1 MSASACSAGVDDS
14 FGPLVAGCRR
24 NFDFTLFFES
34 LFLAVV
40 PSVIFQASAASQIRN
55 LFRKSCKARWGW
67 LPSLKIGTCLVGLG
81 LQVSLLVLWTLD
93 HGGARVLTQAAAA
106 LSVLDAV
113 VITVLSG
120 LQHTRSVRPSTVLQ
134 IYLSMTLLMDAVRV
148 RTLYLQGTNPT
159 LTRLFTAEMTVT
171 LCTLTLESIEKR
183 AFLLDTFR
191 GLDPESSTSFLNRCV
206 FWWLNSL
213 IWPNGLPPSNTSQ
226 LGRAKPLQQQD
237 LYILNAE
244 INSAELH
251 TTFRNHLLT
260 RKYHRHCGNDRPS
273 MSNHQVEGVSKK
285 HRLIRALLSTLRW
298 QFALAIV
305 PRVLLIALKFSQP
318 FLLDRLLTL
327 LNSGESATSSR
338 QAWGMILA
346 FALVYLG
353 IAVVK
358 GRYWHRT
365 FATIT
370 MIRGL
375 LIGAICEKSLQL
387 PNDETSKQSSI
398 TLISADTERINLG
411 LRNMHEVW
419 ANIIELAVAIYLL
432 QREVGVIAIVPLFI
446 AAVCAAGSFLLSRH
460 VVNGQKIW
468 MHDLQK
474 RLNVTTSV
482 FARLESIKMLGIS
495 TWAGNTLRTLRDQE
509 VDSSLIFRTLLLWS
523 VVISEVTSMFGP
535 AAMFVAFSLVAFARK
550 DAAVLANTAFT
561 SLAIL
566 SLIGPPLATLIQ
578 TIPNL
583 LSALACLGRVQDLL
597 EASSMSRS
605 TSSKVNGFTFEQ
617 TDRRCRRSTPGHGH
631 ETFELENGNPFST
644 GGHPLAMV
652 KAHAAGISWAQG
664 GEPVLRNVNFQ
675 LQPSQLLVVS
685 GPVGCGKSTLLRAMI
700 GEACVVKGSLTAQSD
715 SVAFCDQTAWLRQGS
730 IKDNIV
736 NDSEYNHAWYESV
749 IDACELSVDIA
760 SFAEGDNFAVGS
772 QGQTLSGG
780 QRHRIAIARALYS
793 RKRLMIFDDVFSAL
807 DKRTAKNVFR
817 KVFGA
822 DGLLRRLGLTA
833 VLVTQSAQHAS
844 FSDAVLK
851 LSGDGLVKY
860 CDHPVRSG
868 DDHPYDNS
876 DELEGPASAS
886 AKGGIKV
893 QVSEAQELLPTAV
906 DKAAPPDT
914 TLYMTYVKAVGPKF
928 AGCFITA
935 LTLSAFCL
943 NFSTLWISWW
953 SESNAQQPGSMMAL
967 YASVYGVLGI
977 SSLITFTVA
986 CWLALVVM
994 IPRSGRAFHSALL
1007 EAVLRLPSDSLIKE
1021 SLGEI
1026 TNRFSQD
1033 IQIIDTQLPFASLNT
1048 FEAFTSF
1055 LMQMIIVG
1063 VTARI
1068 TAIFI
1073 PICMACV
1080 YFTQRLYLKTSRRL
1094 RLLDIEAKA
1103 PLLAYHIETLSGL
1116 PTIRA
1121 FGFEQEAMKHTIGL
1135 LEASQQPFYL
1145 LLCVQR
1151 WLGFVLDSI
1160 IACLVIL
1167 IVVFALKVGS
1177 SASAGLTGAA
1187 LVTVIACNQTL
1198 ANLVESWT
1206 MMETCLGAVQRIKEF
1221 SEQRLSQPVIDDER
1235 RVPFEGW
1242 PAQGCVEFNNYSG
1255 SYGSTSP
1262 LVLKNVSFTI
1272 RPGQKI
1278 AICGRTGSGKSSLA
1292 LSLFKLLHTREGSLT
1307 IDGLDLASLDEE
1319 SVRSRIASVPQ
1330 EPLLFKDLTVRQ
1342 NLRLDGT
1349 TSDAEAKAVLETV
1362 GLWDKAIQQRNLDE
1376 SMSGLGLSEG
1386 QSQLFCIARALL
1398 RQGKLIVFDEATSSL
1413 DAESNQ
1419 QFQRLLEDG
1428 LHDRTVIAIE
1438 HNPKNVLDYDTVIVL
1453 HEGRIVEVGSPKEL
1467 AKVVDSAFR
1476 RLLLLS

>member
-1 MSASACSAGVDDS
+1 MSTSACSASIDDS

-24 NFDFTLFFES
+24 NFDFTLAFES
-34 LFLAVV
+34 LFLAVL
-40 PSVIFQASAASQIRN
+40 PSVIFQASAASQIRT

-67 LPSLKIGTCLVGLG
+67 LPSLKIGTCLLGLG
-81 LQVSLLVLWTLD
+81 LQVSLLVLWILD
-93 HGGARVLTQAAAA
+93 YGGASALTQAAAA

-134 IYLSMTLLMDAVRV
+134 MYLFMTLLMDAVRV
-148 RTLYLQGTNPT
+148 RTLYLQGSNPT
-159 LTRLFTAEMTVT
+159 LTRLFTAEMIVT

-183 AFLLDTFR
+183 AFLLETFR
-191 GLDPESSTSFLNRCV
+191 SLDPESSTSFLNRCV

-213 IWPNGLPPSNTSQ
+213 IW
-226 LGRAKPLQQQD
+226 LGRTKPLQQQD
-237 LYILNAE
+237 LYTLNAE
-244 INSAELH
+244 INSGRLH
-251 TTFRNHLLT
+251 STFKNQLLA
-260 RKYHRHCGNDRPS
+260 
-273 MSNHQVEGVSKK
+273 QGVLKK
-285 HRLIRALLSTLRW
+285 HRLIRALLSTLKW
-298 QFALAIV
+298 QFALAIL
-305 PRVLLIALKFSQP
+305 PRLLLIALKFSQP

-327 LNSGESATSSR
+327 LDSGKSATSSR
-338 QAWGMILA
+338 QAWGIILA

-358 GRYWHRT
+358 GRYWHRNFT
-365 FATIT
+365 SIT

-375 LIGAICEKSLQL
+375 LIGGICEKSLQL
-387 PNDETSKQSSI
+387 PNDETSKQSAI

-419 ANIIELAVAIYLL
+419 ANVIELAVAIYLL
-432 QREVGVIAIVPLFI
+432 QREVGAVAVVPLFI
-446 AAVCAAGSFLLSRH
+446 AAACAAGSFLLSRH
-460 VVNGQKIW
+460 VVDGQKIW

-482 FARLESIKMLGIS
+482 FGRLESIKMLGIS
-495 TWAGNTLRTLRDQE
+495 TWVGDTLSTLRDQE

-523 VVISEVTSMFGP
+523 VVISEITSMLGP
-535 AAMFVAFSLVAFARK
+535 AAMFVAFSLVAYARN

-583 LSALACLGRVQDLL
+583 LSALACLGRIQDLL
-597 EASSMSRS
+597 EAPSSSRINLENSIDSFSSQQSDQGIRRS
-605 TSSKVNGFTFEQ
+605 TSVY
-617 TDRRCRRSTPGHGH
+617 GH
-631 ETFELENGNPFST
+631 ETFYLEMSNISST
-644 GGHPLAMV
+644 AM
-652 KAHAAGISWAQG
+652 HAPAVVEACAADISWARRS
-664 GEPVLRNVNFQ
+664 EPVLRNVSFR
-675 LQPSQLLVVS
+675 LLPSQLLVVS
-685 GPVGCGKSTLLRAMI
+685 GPVGCGKSTLLRAII
-700 GEACVVKGSLTAQSD
+700 GEACVIKGNLTAQSD
-715 SVAFCDQTAWLRQGS
+715 SVAFCDQTAWLREGS
-730 IKDNIV
+730 IEDNIIT
-736 NDSEYNHAWYESV
+736 DSEYNHAWYESV

-760 SFAEGDNFAVGS
+760 NFAEGDKFAVGS
-772 QGQTLSGG
+772 RGQALSGG
-780 QRHRIAIARALYS
+780 QKHRIALARALYS
-793 RKRLMIFDDVFSAL
+793 RRRLMIFDDVFSAL
-807 DKRTAKNVFR
+807 DKTTAKNVFR
-817 KVFGA
+817 KVFGPN
-822 DGLLRRLGLTA
+822 GLLRRLGSTV
-833 VLVTQSAQHAS
+833 VLVTQSSQHAS
-844 FSDAVLK
+844 FSDAVLM
-851 LSGDGLVKY
+851 LSGDGLVEH
-860 CDHPVRSG
+860 CEHPVGSG
-868 DDHPYDNS
+868 DDHPKDVP
-876 DELEGPASAS
+876 DELEESAS
-886 AKGGIKV
+886 TFSKGNIKI
-893 QVSEAQELLPTAV
+893 QVLEADGPVSRVVNENSPSDA
-906 DKAAPPDT
+906 

-928 AGCFITA
+928 AGCFMTA
-935 LTLSAFCL
+935 LMLPAFCL

-953 SESNAQQPGSMMAL
+953 SESNARQPGSRMAL

-977 SSLITFTVA
+977 LSLITFTVA
-986 CWLALVVM
+986 CWLALVIM
-994 IPRSGRAFHSALL
+994 IPRSGRAFHSAILK
-1007 EAVLRLPSDSLIKE
+1007 AALRLPLDSSVKE

-1055 LMQMIIVG
+1055 LMQMIIIG

-1073 PICMACV
+1073 PVCMGCV

-1121 FGFEQEAMKHTIGL
+1121 FGLEQEVMKHTIGL

-1206 MMETCLGAVQRIKEF
+1206 MMETCLGAVQRIKDF
-1221 SEQRLSQPVIDDER
+1221 SEQKPSQPENNMLDM
-1235 RVPFEGW
+1235 PFEGW
-1242 PAQGCVEFNNYSG
+1242 PGQGRVEFNNYSG
-1255 SYGSTSP
+1255 SYGSTSLP
-1262 LVLKNVSFTI
+1262 VLKNVSLTI
-1272 RPGQKI
+1272 RPGQKV

-1292 LSLFKLLHTREGSLT
+1292 LSLFKLLHTRAGSLT
-1307 IDGLDLASLDEE
+1307 IDGLDIASLDEDA
-1319 SVRSRIASVPQ
+1319 VRSRIASVPQ

-1342 NLRLDGT
+1342 NLRLDGA
-1349 TSDAEAKAVLETV
+1349 TSDGDAKVALEMV
-1362 GLWDKAIQQRNLDE
+1362 GLWEKAIQQRHLDE
-1376 SMSGLGLSEG
+1376 PMSGLGLSEG

-1398 RQGKLIVFDEATSSL
+1398 RQSKLIVFDEATSSL

-1419 QFQRLLEDG
+1419 QFQLLLKNG
-1428 LHDRTVIAIE
+1428 LHDRTVVAIE
-1438 HNPKNVLDYDTVIVL
+1438 HNPRNVLDYDKVVVL
-1453 HEGRIVEVGSPKEL
+1453 HEGRIVETGSPQEL
-1467 AKVVDSAFR
+1467 AKVNSAFR
-1476 RLLLLS
+1476 RLLQLS

>member
-1 MSASACSAGVDDS
+1 M
-14 FGPLVAGCRR
+14 
-24 NFDFTLFFES
+24 
-34 LFLAVV
+34 
-40 PSVIFQASAASQIRN
+40 
-55 LFRKSCKARWGW
+55 
-67 LPSLKIGTCLVGLG
+67 
-81 LQVSLLVLWTLD
+81 
-93 HGGARVLTQAAAA
+93 
-106 LSVLDAV
+106 
-113 VITVLSG
+113 
-120 LQHTRSVRPSTVLQ
+120 
-134 IYLSMTLLMDAVRV
+134 
-148 RTLYLQGTNPT
+148 
-159 LTRLFTAEMTVT
+159 LTRLFTAEMIITF
-171 LCTLTLESIEKR
+171 CTLILESIEKR

-213 IWPNGLPPSNTSQ
+213 IW
-226 LGRAKPLQQQD
+226 LGKTKPLQQQD
-237 LYILNAE
+237 LYTLNAE
-244 INSAELH
+244 INSVELH
-251 TTFRNHLLT
+251 SSFRNQLLA
-260 RKYHRHCGNDRPS
+260 RKFHRVRGKGSLS
-273 MSNHQVEGVSKK
+273 MSNGQVKGVSKK
-285 HRLIRALLSTLRW
+285 HRLIKALLSTLKW
-298 QFALAIV
+298 HLALAIV
-305 PRVLLIALKFSQP
+305 PRLLLIALKFSQP

-327 LNSGESATSSR
+327 LNSDESATSSR

-346 FALVYLG
+346 FALVYFG

-387 PNDETSKQSSI
+387 PNDETNKQSAI

-419 ANIIELAVAIYLL
+419 ANVIELAVAIYLL
-432 QREVGVIAIVPLFI
+432 QREVGAVAVVPLFI
-446 AAVCAAGSFLLSRH
+446 AAACAAGSFLLSRH
-460 VVNGQKIW
+460 VINGQTIW
-468 MHDLQK
+468 MRDLQK

-482 FARLESIKMLGIS
+482 FGRLESVKMLGIS
-495 TWAGNTLRTLRDQE
+495 TWAGDTLRTLRDQE

-523 VVISEVTSMFGP
+523 VVISEVTSMLGP
-535 AAMFVAFSLVAFARK
+535 AAMFVAFSLVAFARN
-550 DAAVLANTAFT
+550 DAAILANTAFT

-583 LSALACLGRVQDLL
+583 LSALACLGRIQDLL
-597 EASSMSRS
+597 EVPSSSRNKLWQRIDDLCS
-605 TSSKVNGFTFEQ
+605 RQGNRGSCK
-617 TDRRCRRSTPGHGH
+617 STPVSGH
-631 ETFELENGNPFST
+631 ETFDLEMSNISPT
-644 GGHPLAMV
+644 AVHPPAV
-652 KAHAAGISWAQG
+652 VEVDAADISWTQR
-664 GEPVLRNVNFQ
+664 GEPVLRNVSFQ
-675 LQPSQLLVVS
+675 LLPSQLLVVS
-685 GPVGCGKSTLLRAMI
+685 GPVGCGKSTLLRAII
-700 GEACVVKGSLTAQSD
+700 GEACVIKGDLTAQSD
-715 SVAFCDQTAWLRQGS
+715 SVAFCDQTAWLREGS
-730 IKDNIV
+730 IKENIV
-736 NDSEYNHAWYESV
+736 NDLEYNHAWYESV

-772 QGQTLSGG
+772 QGQALSGG
-780 QRHRIAIARALYS
+780 QKHRIALARALYS

-807 DKRTAKNVFR
+807 DKRTTKNVFR
-817 KVFGA
+817 KVFGP

-833 VLVTQSAQHAS
+833 VLVTQSTQHAS
-844 FSDAVLK
+844 FSDAILK
-851 LSGDGLVKY
+851 LPGDGIVEY
-860 CDHPVRSG
+860 CNHPVGSCDAYPR
-868 DDHPYDNS
+868 DEP
-876 DELEGPASAS
+876 DELEEPASAS
-886 AKGGIKV
+886 SKANIKI
-893 QVSEAQELLPTAV
+893 QVLEADESVSMVVNKTP
-906 DKAAPPDT
+906 APDA
-914 TLYMTYVKAVGPKF
+914 TLYMTYVNAVGPKF
-928 AGCFITA
+928 AACFMTA
-935 LTLSAFCL
+935 LMLSAFCL

-953 SESNAQQPGSMMAL
+953 SESNAQQPGSKMAL

-986 CWLALVVM
+986 CWLAVVVM

-1007 EAVLRLPSDSLIKE
+1007 KAALRLPLDSFSKE

-1026 TNRFSQD
+1026 TNRYALEST
-1033 IQIIDTQLPFASLNT
+1033 IVLTSVMLT
-1048 FEAFTSF
+1048 TTAFTSF
-1055 LMQMIIVG
+1055 IMQMIIIG

-1121 FGFEQEAMKHTIGL
+1121 FGFEQEAMKRMNRL

-1167 IVVFALKVGS
+1167 IVVFALKVSS

-1221 SEQRLSQPVIDDER
+1221 SDQKPSQPENNELDM
-1235 RVPFEGW
+1235 PAEGW
-1242 PAQGCVEFNNYSG
+1242 PDQGCIEFDNYSG

-1262 LVLKNVSFTI
+1262 LVLKNISFAI
-1272 RPGQKI
+1272 RPGQKV

-1292 LSLFKLLHTREGSLT
+1292 LSLFKLLHTRAGSLT
-1307 IDGLDLASLDEE
+1307 IDGLNLASLDEDT
-1319 SVRSRIASVPQ
+1319 VRSRIASVPQ
-1330 EPLLFKDLTVRQ
+1330 EPLLFKELTVRQ
-1342 NLRLDGT
+1342 NLRLDGAI
-1349 TSDAEAKAVLETV
+1349 SDGEALAVLEEV
-1362 GLWDKAIQQRNLDE
+1362 GLWDRAIQQRHLDE
-1376 SMSGLGLSEG
+1376 PMSGLGLSEG

-1398 RQGKLIVFDEATSSL
+1398 RQSKLIVFDEATSSL

-1419 QFQRLLEDG
+1419 QFQMLLKNS
-1428 LHDRTVIAIE
+1428 LHDRTVVAIE
-1438 HNPKNVLDYDTVIVL
+1438 HNPKNVLDYDQVVVL
-1453 HEGRIVEVGSPKEL
+1453 HEGRIIETGSPQEL
-1467 AKVVDSAFR
+1467 AKVDSAFR
-1476 RLLLLS
+1476 RLLHLS

>member
-1 MSASACSAGVDDS
+1 
-14 FGPLVAGCRR
+14 
-24 NFDFTLFFES
+24 
-34 LFLAVV
+34 
-40 PSVIFQASAASQIRN
+40 
-55 LFRKSCKARWGW
+55 
-67 LPSLKIGTCLVGLG
+67 
-81 LQVSLLVLWTLD
+81 
-93 HGGARVLTQAAAA
+93 
-106 LSVLDAV
+106 
-113 VITVLSG
+113 
-120 LQHTRSVRPSTVLQ
+120 
-134 IYLSMTLLMDAVRV
+134 
-148 RTLYLQGTNPT
+148 
-159 LTRLFTAEMTVT
+159 
-171 LCTLTLESIEKR
+171 
-183 AFLLDTFR
+183 
-191 GLDPESSTSFLNRCV
+191 
-206 FWWLNSL
+206 
-213 IWPNGLPPSNTSQ
+213 
-226 LGRAKPLQQQD
+226 
-237 LYILNAE
+237 
-244 INSAELH
+244 
-251 TTFRNHLLT
+251 
-260 RKYHRHCGNDRPS
+260 
-273 MSNHQVEGVSKK
+273 
-285 HRLIRALLSTLRW
+285 
-298 QFALAIV
+298 
-305 PRVLLIALKFSQP
+305 
-318 FLLDRLLTL
+318 
-327 LNSGESATSSR
+327 
-338 QAWGMILA
+338 
-346 FALVYLG
+346 
-353 IAVVK
+353 
-358 GRYWHRT
+358 
-365 FATIT
+365 

>member
-1 MSASACSAGVDDS
+1 M
-14 FGPLVAGCRR
+14 
-24 NFDFTLFFES
+24 
-34 LFLAVV
+34 
-40 PSVIFQASAASQIRN
+40 I
-55 LFRKSCKARWGW
+55 
-67 LPSLKIGTCLVGLG
+67 
-81 LQVSLLVLWTLD
+81 
-93 HGGARVLTQAAAA
+93 
-106 LSVLDAV
+106 
-113 VITVLSG
+113 
-120 LQHTRSVRPSTVLQ
+120 
-134 IYLSMTLLMDAVRV
+134 
-148 RTLYLQGTNPT
+148 
-159 LTRLFTAEMTVT
+159 VT

-183 AFLLDTFR
+183 AFFLDTFR

-213 IWPNGLPPSNTSQ
+213 IW
-226 LGRAKPLQQQD
+226 LGRTKPLQQQD
-237 LYILNAE
+237 LYTLNAE
-244 INSAELH
+244 INSGRLH
-251 TTFRNHLLT
+251 TEFRNQLLA
-260 RKYHRHCGNDRPS
+260 
-273 MSNHQVEGVSKK
+273 QGVSKK
-285 HRLIRALLSTLRW
+285 HRLIRALLSTLKG
-298 QFALAIV
+298 QLALAIV
-305 PRVLLIALKFSQP
+305 PRLLLIALKVSQP

-327 LNSGESATSSR
+327 LNSDESATSSR

-370 MIRGL
+370 MTRGL
-375 LIGAICEKSLQL
+375 LIGAVCEKSLQL
-387 PNDETSKQSSI
+387 PNDETSKQSAI

-419 ANIIELAVAIYLL
+419 ANVIELAVAIYLL
-432 QREVGVIAIVPLFI
+432 QREVGAVAVVPLFI
-446 AAVCAAGSFLLSRH
+446 AAACAAASFLLSRH
-460 VVNGQKIW
+460 VVNGQKMW
-468 MHDLQK
+468 MRDLQK
-474 RLNVTTSV
+474 RLSVTTSV
-482 FARLESIKMLGIS
+482 FGRLESIRMLGIS
-495 TWAGNTLRTLRDQE
+495 TWAGDTLRTLRDQE

-523 VVISEVTSMFGP
+523 VVISEVTSMLGP
-535 AAMFVAFSLVAFARK
+535 AAMFVAFSLVAFARH
-550 DAAVLANTAFT
+550 DAAVLATTAFT

-583 LSALACLGRVQDLL
+583 LSAIACLGRIQELL
-597 EASSMSRS
+597 EVPSSSRNKLWKRIDGL
-605 TSSKVNGFTFEQ
+605 SSQQ
-617 TDRRCRRSTPGHGH
+617 TDRGSCKSTPVPGHG
-631 ETFELENGNPFST
+631 TFDLEMNKISPT
-644 GGHPLAMV
+644 AVHPPAV
-652 KAHAAGISWAQG
+652 VEVDAADISWGQR
-664 GEPVLRNVNFQ
+664 GEPVLRNVTFQ
-675 LQPSQLLVVS
+675 LLPSQLLVIS
-685 GPVGCGKSTLLRAMI
+685 GPVGCGKSTLLRAII
-700 GEACVVKGSLTAQSD
+700 GEACVINGNLTAQSD
-715 SVAFCDQTAWLRQGS
+715 SVAFCDQTAWLREGS
-730 IKDNIV
+730 IKENIV

-749 IDACELSVDIA
+749 IDACELSGDIA
-760 SFAEGDNFAVGS
+760 SFVEGDNLAVGT
-772 QGQTLSGG
+772 QGQALSGG
-780 QRHRIAIARALYS
+780 QKHRIAIARALYS

-817 KVFGA
+817 KVFGPN
-822 DGLLRRLGLTA
+822 GLSRRLGLTA
-833 VLVTQSAQHAS
+833 VLVTQSSHHAS
-844 FSDAVLK
+844 FADAVFK
-851 LSGDGLVKY
+851 LSGDGLVEY
-860 CDHPVRSG
+860 CDHPIGSG
-868 DDHPYDNS
+868 DDYPGDEP
-876 DELEGPASAS
+876 DELEEPASAS
-886 AKGGIKV
+886 SKGNIKV
-893 QVSEAQELLPTAV
+893 QFLKADESVSMVVNKT
-906 DKAAPPDT
+906 PPSDA
-914 TLYMTYVKAVGPKF
+914 TLHMTYVKAVGPKF
-928 AGCFITA
+928 AGCFMTA
-935 LTLSAFCL
+935 LMLSAFCL

-953 SESNAQQPGSMMAL
+953 SESNAQQPGSKMAL

-977 SSLITFTVA
+977 SSLVTFTVA
-986 CWLALVVM
+986 CWLPL
-994 IPRSGRAFHSALL
+994 
-1007 EAVLRLPSDSLIKE
+1007 DSFVKE
-1021 SLGEI
+1021 GLGEI

-1055 LMQMIIVG
+1055 LMQMIIIG

-1121 FGFEQEAMKHTIGL
+1121 FGFEQKAMKRTIGL

-1167 IVVFALKVGS
+1167 IVVFALKVSS

-1221 SEQRLSQPVIDDER
+1221 SDQKPTQPENSELEM
-1235 RVPFEGW
+1235 PFERW
-1242 PAQGCVEFNNYSG
+1242 PDQGCVEFKTYSG

-1272 RPGQKI
+1272 RPGQKV

-1292 LSLFKLLHTREGSLT
+1292 LSLFKLLHTRAGSLT
-1307 IDGLDLASLDEE
+1307 IDGLDLASLDEDT
-1319 SVRSRIASVPQ
+1319 VRSRIASVPQ

-1342 NLRLDGT
+1342 NLRLDGA
-1349 TSDAEAKAVLETV
+1349 TSDGEAKAVLEKV
-1362 GLWDKAIQQRNLDE
+1362 GLWDRAIQQRHLDE
-1376 SMSGLGLSEG
+1376 PMSGLGLSEG
-1386 QSQLFCIARALL
+1386 QSQLFCVARALL
-1398 RQGKLIVFDEATSSL
+1398 RQSKLIVFDEATSSL

-1419 QFQRLLEDG
+1419 HFQTLIKDG
-1428 LHDRTVIAIE
+1428 LCDRNVVAIE
-1438 HNPKNVLDYDTVIVL
+1438 HNPNNVLDYDKVVVL
-1453 HEGRIVEVGSPKEL
+1453 HEGQIVETGSPQEL
-1467 AKVVDSAFR
+1467 AKVDSAFR
-1476 RLLLLS
+1476 RLLQLS

>member
-1 MSASACSAGVDDS
+1 
-14 FGPLVAGCRR
+14 
-24 NFDFTLFFES
+24 
-34 LFLAVV
+34 
-40 PSVIFQASAASQIRN
+40 
-55 LFRKSCKARWGW
+55 
-67 LPSLKIGTCLVGLG
+67 
-81 LQVSLLVLWTLD
+81 
-93 HGGARVLTQAAAA
+93 
-106 LSVLDAV
+106 
-113 VITVLSG
+113 
-120 LQHTRSVRPSTVLQ
+120 
-134 IYLSMTLLMDAVRV
+134 
-148 RTLYLQGTNPT
+148 
-159 LTRLFTAEMTVT
+159 
-171 LCTLTLESIEKR
+171 
-183 AFLLDTFR
+183 
-191 GLDPESSTSFLNRCV
+191 
-206 FWWLNSL
+206 
-213 IWPNGLPPSNTSQ
+213 
-226 LGRAKPLQQQD
+226 
-237 LYILNAE
+237 
-244 INSAELH
+244 
-251 TTFRNHLLT
+251 
-260 RKYHRHCGNDRPS
+260 
-273 MSNHQVEGVSKK
+273 
-285 HRLIRALLSTLRW
+285 
-298 QFALAIV
+298 
-305 PRVLLIALKFSQP
+305 
-318 FLLDRLLTL
+318 
-327 LNSGESATSSR
+327 
-338 QAWGMILA
+338 
-346 FALVYLG
+346 
-353 IAVVK
+353 
-358 GRYWHRT
+358 
-365 FATIT
+365 

-715 SVAFCDQTAWLRQGS
+715 SVAFCDQTAWLRQDS

>member
-1 MSASACSAGVDDS
+1 M
-14 FGPLVAGCRR
+14 
-24 NFDFTLFFES
+24 
-34 LFLAVV
+34 
-40 PSVIFQASAASQIRN
+40 
-55 LFRKSCKARWGW
+55 
-67 LPSLKIGTCLVGLG
+67 
-81 LQVSLLVLWTLD
+81 
-93 HGGARVLTQAAAA
+93 
-106 LSVLDAV
+106 
-113 VITVLSG
+113 
-120 LQHTRSVRPSTVLQ
+120 
-134 IYLSMTLLMDAVRV
+134 
-148 RTLYLQGTNPT
+148 
-159 LTRLFTAEMTVT
+159 LTRLFTAEMIITF
-171 LCTLTLESIEKR
+171 CTLILESIEKR

-213 IWPNGLPPSNTSQ
+213 IW
-226 LGRAKPLQQQD
+226 LGKTKPLQQQD
-237 LYILNAE
+237 LYTLNAE
-244 INSAELH
+244 INSVELH
-251 TTFRNHLLT
+251 SSFRNQLLA
-260 RKYHRHCGNDRPS
+260 R
-273 MSNHQVEGVSKK
+273 VSKK
-285 HRLIRALLSTLRW
+285 HRLIKALLSTLKW
-298 QFALAIV
+298 HLALAIV
-305 PRVLLIALKFSQP
+305 PRLLLIALKFSQP

-327 LNSGESATSSR
+327 LNSDESATSSR

-346 FALVYLG
+346 FALVYFG

-387 PNDETSKQSSI
+387 PNDETNKQSAI

-419 ANIIELAVAIYLL
+419 ANVIELAVAIYLL
-432 QREVGVIAIVPLFI
+432 QREVGAVAVVPLFI
-446 AAVCAAGSFLLSRH
+446 AAACAAGSFLLSRH
-460 VVNGQKIW
+460 VINGQTIW
-468 MHDLQK
+468 MRDLQK

-482 FARLESIKMLGIS
+482 FGRLESVKMLGIS
-495 TWAGNTLRTLRDQE
+495 TWAGDTLRTLRDQE

-523 VVISEVTSMFGP
+523 VVISEVTSMLGP
-535 AAMFVAFSLVAFARK
+535 AAMFVAFSLVAFARN
-550 DAAVLANTAFT
+550 DAAILANTAFT

-583 LSALACLGRVQDLL
+583 LSALACLGRIQDLL
-597 EASSMSRS
+597 EVPSSSRNKLWQRIDDLCS
-605 TSSKVNGFTFEQ
+605 RQGNRGSCK
-617 TDRRCRRSTPGHGH
+617 STPVSGH
-631 ETFELENGNPFST
+631 ETFDLEMSNISPT
-644 GGHPLAMV
+644 AVHPPAV
-652 KAHAAGISWAQG
+652 VEVDAADISWTQR
-664 GEPVLRNVNFQ
+664 GEPVLRNVSFQ
-675 LQPSQLLVVS
+675 LLPSQLLVVS
-685 GPVGCGKSTLLRAMI
+685 GPVGCGKSTLLRAII
-700 GEACVVKGSLTAQSD
+700 GEACVIKGDLTAQSD
-715 SVAFCDQTAWLRQGS
+715 SVAFCDQTAWLREGS
-730 IKDNIV
+730 IKENIV
-736 NDSEYNHAWYESV
+736 NDLEYNHAWYESV

-772 QGQTLSGG
+772 QGQALSGG
-780 QRHRIAIARALYS
+780 QKHRIALARALYS

-807 DKRTAKNVFR
+807 DKRTTKNVFR
-817 KVFGA
+817 KVFGP

-833 VLVTQSAQHAS
+833 VLVTQSTQHAS
-844 FSDAVLK
+844 FSDAILK
-851 LSGDGLVKY
+851 LPGDGIVEY
-860 CDHPVRSG
+860 CNHPVGSCDAYPR
-868 DDHPYDNS
+868 DEP
-876 DELEGPASAS
+876 DELEEPASAS
-886 AKGGIKV
+886 SKANIKI
-893 QVSEAQELLPTAV
+893 QVLEADESVSMVVNKTP
-906 DKAAPPDT
+906 APDA
-914 TLYMTYVKAVGPKF
+914 TLYMTYVNAVGPKF
-928 AGCFITA
+928 AACFMTA
-935 LTLSAFCL
+935 LMLSAFCL

-953 SESNAQQPGSMMAL
+953 SESNAQQPGSKMAL

-986 CWLALVVM
+986 CWLPL
-994 IPRSGRAFHSALL
+994 
-1007 EAVLRLPSDSLIKE
+1007 DSFSKE

-1055 LMQMIIVG
+1055 IMQMIIIG

-1121 FGFEQEAMKHTIGL
+1121 FGFEQEAMKRMNRL

-1167 IVVFALKVGS
+1167 IVVFALKVSS

-1221 SEQRLSQPVIDDER
+1221 SDQKPSQPENNELDM
-1235 RVPFEGW
+1235 PAEGW
-1242 PAQGCVEFNNYSG
+1242 PDQGCIEFDNYSG

-1262 LVLKNVSFTI
+1262 LVLKNISFAI
-1272 RPGQKI
+1272 RPGQKV

-1292 LSLFKLLHTREGSLT
+1292 LSLFKLLHTRAGSLT
-1307 IDGLDLASLDEE
+1307 IDGLNLASLDEDT
-1319 SVRSRIASVPQ
+1319 VRSRIASVPQ
-1330 EPLLFKDLTVRQ
+1330 EPLLFKELTVRQ
-1342 NLRLDGT
+1342 NLRLDGAI
-1349 TSDAEAKAVLETV
+1349 SDGEALAVLEEV
-1362 GLWDKAIQQRNLDE
+1362 GLWDRAIQQRHLDE
-1376 SMSGLGLSEG
+1376 PMSGLGLSEG

-1398 RQGKLIVFDEATSSL
+1398 RQSKLIVFDEATSSL

-1419 QFQRLLEDG
+1419 QFQMLLKNS
-1428 LHDRTVIAIE
+1428 LHDRTVVAIE
-1438 HNPKNVLDYDTVIVL
+1438 HNPKNVLDYDQVVVL
-1453 HEGRIVEVGSPKEL
+1453 HEGRIIETGSPQEL
-1467 AKVVDSAFR
+1467 AKVDSAFR
-1476 RLLLLS
+1476 RLLHLS

>member
-1 MSASACSAGVDDS
+1 
-14 FGPLVAGCRR
+14 
-24 NFDFTLFFES
+24 
-34 LFLAVV
+34 
-40 PSVIFQASAASQIRN
+40 
-55 LFRKSCKARWGW
+55 
-67 LPSLKIGTCLVGLG
+67 
-81 LQVSLLVLWTLD
+81 
-93 HGGARVLTQAAAA
+93 
-106 LSVLDAV
+106 
-113 VITVLSG
+113 
-120 LQHTRSVRPSTVLQ
+120 
-134 IYLSMTLLMDAVRV
+134 
-148 RTLYLQGTNPT
+148 
-159 LTRLFTAEMTVT
+159 MTVT
-171 LCTLTLESIEKR
+171 FCTLTLESIEKR

-213 IWPNGLPPSNTSQ
+213 IW
-226 LGRAKPLQQQD
+226 LGRTKTLQQQD
-237 LYILNAE
+237 PYTLNAN
-244 INSAELH
+244 INSGELH
-251 TTFRNHLLT
+251 RTFRNQLLA
-260 RKYHRHCGNDRPS
+260 R
-273 MSNHQVEGVSKK
+273 VSKK

-298 QFALAIV
+298 QFVLAIV
-305 PRVLLIALKFSQP
+305 PRVLLIALRFSQP

-327 LNSGESATSSR
+327 LNSGESARSSR

-346 FALVYLG
+346 YALVYLG

-387 PNDETSKQSSI
+387 PNDETSKQSAI
-398 TLISADTERINLG
+398 TLISANTERINLG

-432 QREVGVIAIVPLFI
+432 QREVGVIAVVPLFI
-446 AAVCAAGSFLLSRH
+446 AAACAAGSFLLSRH

-495 TWAGNTLRTLRDQE
+495 GWAGDTVRALRDQE

-523 VVISEVTSMFGP
+523 VVISEVTSMLGP
-535 AAMFVAFSLVAFARK
+535 AAMFVAFSLVAFVRK

-583 LSALACLGRVQDLL
+583 LSALACLNRVQDLL
-597 EASSMSRS
+597 EAPSISRD
-605 TSSKVNGFTFEQ
+605 TPWKVSGLTFEQ
-617 TDRRCRRSTPGHGH
+617 TDRRCRGSTPVYGH
-631 ETFELENGNPFST
+631 ETFELESGSPLST
-644 GGHPLAMV
+644 GLRASAMV
-652 KAHAAGISWAQG
+652 EAYAADISWARR
-664 GEPVLRNVNFQ
+664 GEPVLRNVSFQ
-675 LQPSQLLVVS
+675 LLPSQLLAVS
-685 GPVGCGKSTLLRAMI
+685 GPVGCGKSTLLLAII
-700 GEACVVKGSLTAQSD
+700 GEACVVKRDLTAQSD
-715 SVAFCDQTAWLRQGS
+715 SVAFCDQTAWLREGS

-760 SFAEGDNFAVGS
+760 SLAEGDNFAVGS
-772 QGQTLSGG
+772 QGQALSGG
-780 QRHRIAIARALYS
+780 QKHRIAIARALYS

-817 KVFGA
+817 KVFGT
-822 DGLLRRLGLTA
+822 DGLLRRLGLSA

-868 DDHPYDNS
+868 DDGPKDNP
-876 DELEGPASAS
+876 DEPEEQASTS
-886 AKGGIKV
+886 AKGSIKV
-893 QVSEAQELLPTAV
+893 QVSEAQELLPTTV
-906 DKAAPPDT
+906 IKAPPQDA
-914 TLYMTYVKAVGPKF
+914 TLYMTYVKAVGLKF
-928 AGCFITA
+928 AGCFMMA
-935 LTLSAFCL
+935 LMLSAFCL

-953 SESNAQQPGSMMAL
+953 SESNAQRPGSRMAL

-977 SSLITFTVA
+977 SSLITFTLA

-1007 EAVLRLPSDSLIKE
+1007 EAVLRLPSDSFVKE

-1055 LMQMIIVG
+1055 LMQMIIIG

-1103 PLLAYHIETLSGL
+1103 PLLAYHIESLSGL

-1121 FGFEQEAMKHTIGL
+1121 FGFEQDAMKHTIGL

-1145 LLCVQR
+1145 LSCVQR

-1221 SEQRLSQPVIDDER
+1221 SEQRPSQPKSNSNER
-1235 RVPFEGW
+1235 EVPFEGW
-1242 PAQGCVEFNNYSG
+1242 PAQGWVEFNSYSG
-1255 SYGSTSP
+1255 SYGNTSP
-1262 LVLKNVSFTI
+1262 LVLKNVSFAI
-1272 RPGQKI
+1272 RPGEKV

-1292 LSLFKLLHTREGSLT
+1292 LSLFRLLHTREGSLT
-1307 IDGLDLASLDEE
+1307 IDSVDLASLDEE
-1319 SVRSRIASVPQ
+1319 IVRSRIASVPQ

-1342 NLRLDGT
+1342 NLRLDGM
-1349 TSDAEAKAVLETV
+1349 TSDAEAKTVLETV
-1362 GLWDKAIQQRNLDE
+1362 GLWDKAIQQRTLDE
-1376 SMSGLGLSEG
+1376 PMSGLGLSEG

-1398 RQGKLIVFDEATSSL
+1398 RQSKLIVFDEATSSL

-1419 QFQRLLEDG
+1419 QFQILLKNG

-1438 HNPKNVLDYDTVIVL
+1438 HNPKNVLDYDKVVVL
-1453 HEGRIVEVGSPKEL
+1453 HEGRIVEVGSPEEL

>member
-1 MSASACSAGVDDS
+1 M
-14 FGPLVAGCRR
+14 
-24 NFDFTLFFES
+24 
-34 LFLAVV
+34 
-40 PSVIFQASAASQIRN
+40 I
-55 LFRKSCKARWGW
+55 
-67 LPSLKIGTCLVGLG
+67 
-81 LQVSLLVLWTLD
+81 
-93 HGGARVLTQAAAA
+93 
-106 LSVLDAV
+106 
-113 VITVLSG
+113 
-120 LQHTRSVRPSTVLQ
+120 
-134 IYLSMTLLMDAVRV
+134 
-148 RTLYLQGTNPT
+148 
-159 LTRLFTAEMTVT
+159 VT
-171 LCTLTLESIEKR
+171 LCTLILESIEKR
-183 AFLLDTFR
+183 AFLLDAFR

-213 IWPNGLPPSNTSQ
+213 IW
-226 LGRAKPLQQQD
+226 LGRTKPLQQQD
-237 LYILNAE
+237 LYTLNAE
-244 INSAELH
+244 INSDELH
-251 TTFRNHLLT
+251 RAFRNQLLV
-260 RKYHRHCGNDRPS
+260 R
-273 MSNHQVEGVSKK
+273 VSKK
-285 HRLIRALLSTLRW
+285 YRLIRALLSTLKW

-305 PRVLLIALKFSQP
+305 PRVLLIALKFCQP

-327 LNSGESATSSR
+327 LHSGDSAMSSR

-375 LIGAICEKSLQL
+375 LIGAICEKSLRL
-387 PNDETSKQSSI
+387 PDDEANKQSAI

-432 QREVGVIAIVPLFI
+432 QREVGAIAVVPLFI
-446 AAVCAAGSFLLSRH
+446 AAACTAGSFLLSRH

-468 MHDLQK
+468 MRDLQK

-495 TWAGNTLRTLRDQE
+495 TWAGDTLRTLRDEE

-523 VVISEVTSMFGP
+523 VVISEVTSMLGP
-535 AAMFVAFSLVAFARK
+535 AAMFVAFSLVVFARK

-583 LSALACLGRVQDLL
+583 LSALACLGRIQDLL
-597 EASSMSRS
+597 EVPSSSRNKLWDNNDGLS
-605 TSSKVNGFTFEQ
+605 FQQ
-617 TDRRCRRSTPGHGH
+617 TGRESRKSIPVCGH
-631 ETFELENGNPFST
+631 ETLDLEMSSIPSTVVHPPAVVEACAAHFSWT
-644 GGHPLAMV
+644 Q
-652 KAHAAGISWAQG
+652 K
-664 GEPVLRNVNFQ
+664 GEPVLRNVSFQ
-675 LQPSQLLVVS
+675 LLPSQLLVVS
-685 GPVGCGKSTLLRAMI
+685 GPVGCGKSTLLRALI
-700 GEACVVKGSLTAQSD
+700 GEACVVKGNLTAQSD
-715 SVAFCDQTAWLRQGS
+715 SVAFCDQTAWLREGS

-760 SFAEGDNFAVGS
+760 SFTKGDNFAVGS
-772 QGQTLSGG
+772 QGQALSGG
-780 QRHRIAIARALYS
+780 QKHRIAIARALYS

-817 KVFGA
+817 KVFGTN
-822 DGLLRRLGLTA
+822 GLLRRLGLTA
-833 VLVTQSAQHAS
+833 VLVTQSSQHAS
-844 FSDAVLK
+844 FSDAVLM
-851 LSGDGLVKY
+851 LSGNGLVKY
-860 CDHPVRSG
+860 CDDPVRSG
-868 DDHPYDNS
+868 DDHPKDNP
-876 DELEGPASAS
+876 DELEEPASTS
-886 AKGGIKV
+886 AKGDVKV
-893 QVSEAQELLPTAV
+893 QVSEAQELLSTAV
-906 DKAAPPDT
+906 NKAPPPDA
-914 TLYMTYVKAVGPKF
+914 TLYMTYLKAVGPKLV
-928 AGCFITA
+928 GCFIMA
-935 LTLSAFCL
+935 LMLSAFCL

-953 SESNAQQPGSMMAL
+953 SESNAKQPGSRMAL

-977 SSLITFTVA
+977 SSLMTFTMA

-1007 EAVLRLPSDSLIKE
+1007 DAVLRLPLDSFMNE

-1055 LMQMIIVG
+1055 LMQMIIIG

-1103 PLLAYHIETLSGL
+1103 PLLAYHIETLGGL

-1121 FGFEQEAMKHTIGL
+1121 FGFEQETMKRTIGL

-1167 IVVFALKVGS
+1167 IVAFALKVGS

-1221 SEQRLSQPVIDDER
+1221 SEQRSSRPMNGER
-1235 RVPFEGW
+1235 EVPFEGW
-1242 PAQGCVEFNNYSG
+1242 PAQGCVEFNDYSG

-1272 RPGQKI
+1272 RPGQKV

-1292 LSLFKLLHTREGSLT
+1292 LSLFRLLQTKAGSLT
-1307 IDGLDLASLDEE
+1307 IDGLNLASLNEE
-1319 SVRSRIASVPQ
+1319 TVQSRIASVPQ

-1342 NLRLDGT
+1342 NLRLDGM
-1349 TSDAEAKAVLETV
+1349 TSDGEAKVVLETV
-1362 GLWDKAIQQRNLDE
+1362 GLWDKAIQQRTLDE
-1376 SMSGLGLSEG
+1376 PMSGLGLSEG

-1398 RQGKLIVFDEATSSL
+1398 RQSKLIVFDEATSSL

-1419 QFQRLLEDG
+1419 QFQILLRNG
-1428 LHDRTVIAIE
+1428 LHDRTVIAVE
-1438 HNPKNVLDYDTVIVL
+1438 HNPKNVLDYDTVVVL
-1453 HEGRIVEVGSPKEL
+1453 HEGRVVEVGSPAEL
-1467 AKVVDSAFR
+1467 AKVVYSAFR
-1476 RLLLLS
+1476 RLLLLA

>member
-1 MSASACSAGVDDS
+1 
-14 FGPLVAGCRR
+14 
-24 NFDFTLFFES
+24 
-34 LFLAVV
+34 
-40 PSVIFQASAASQIRN
+40 
-55 LFRKSCKARWGW
+55 
-67 LPSLKIGTCLVGLG
+67 
-81 LQVSLLVLWTLD
+81 
-93 HGGARVLTQAAAA
+93 
-106 LSVLDAV
+106 
-113 VITVLSG
+113 
-120 LQHTRSVRPSTVLQ
+120 
-134 IYLSMTLLMDAVRV
+134 
-148 RTLYLQGTNPT
+148 
-159 LTRLFTAEMTVT
+159 
-171 LCTLTLESIEKR
+171 
-183 AFLLDTFR
+183 
-191 GLDPESSTSFLNRCV
+191 
-206 FWWLNSL
+206 
-213 IWPNGLPPSNTSQ
+213 
-226 LGRAKPLQQQD
+226 
-237 LYILNAE
+237 
-244 INSAELH
+244 
-251 TTFRNHLLT
+251 
-260 RKYHRHCGNDRPS
+260 
-273 MSNHQVEGVSKK
+273 
-285 HRLIRALLSTLRW
+285 
-298 QFALAIV
+298 
-305 PRVLLIALKFSQP
+305 
-318 FLLDRLLTL
+318 
-327 LNSGESATSSR
+327 
-338 QAWGMILA
+338 
-346 FALVYLG
+346 
-353 IAVVK
+353 
-358 GRYWHRT
+358 
-365 FATIT
+365 

-387 PNDETSKQSSI
+387 PNEETSKQSAI

-432 QREVGVIAIVPLFI
+432 QREVGVIAVVPLFI
-446 AAVCAAGSFLLSRH
+446 AAACAAGSFLLSRH

-468 MHDLQK
+468 MRDLQK

-495 TWAGNTLRTLRDQE
+495 TWAGNILRTLRDQE

-523 VVISEVTSMFGP
+523 VVISEVTSMLGP
-535 AAMFVAFSLVAFARK
+535 AAMFVAFSLVAFVRK

-597 EASSMSRS
+597 EAPSNSRN
-605 TSSKVNGFTFEQ
+605 TPWKVNGLTFEQ
-617 TDRRCRRSTPGHGH
+617 TDRRCRESTPVHGH
-631 ETFELENGNPFST
+631 ETFELESGSPFST
-644 GGHPLAMV
+644 DVHPLTMV
-652 KAHAAGISWAQG
+652 RAHVADISWAQG

-675 LQPSQLLVVS
+675 LLPLQLLVVS
-685 GPVGCGKSTLLRAMI
+685 GPVGCGKSTLLRALI

-715 SVAFCDQTAWLRQGS
+715 SVAFCDQTAWLREGS

-793 RKRLMIFDDVFSAL
+793 RKRLIIFDDVFSAL

-851 LSGDGLVKY
+851 LSGDGLVEY

-868 DDHPYDNS
+868 DDHPNENS
-876 DELEGPASAS
+876 DELEEPASAS

-893 QVSEAQELLPTAV
+893 QVSECHELLPTAV
-906 DKAAPPDT
+906 NKAPPPDA

-928 AGCFITA
+928 AGCFMMA
-935 LTLSAFCL
+935 LMLSAFCL
-943 NFSTLWISWW
+943 NFSTLWNSWW
-953 SESNAQQPGSMMAL
+953 SESNAQKPGSKMAL

-977 SSLITFTVA
+977 SSLVTFTVA
-986 CWLALVVM
+986 CWL
-994 IPRSGRAFHSALL
+994 
-1007 EAVLRLPSDSLIKE
+1007 PSDSFVKD

-1033 IQIIDTQLPFASLNT
+1033 IQIIDTQLPFASINT

-1055 LMQMIIVG
+1055 LMQMVIIG

-1116 PTIRA
+1116 PTIRT
-1121 FGFEQEAMKHTIGL
+1121 FGFEQETIKRTIGL

-1221 SEQRLSQPVIDDER
+1221 SEQRPSQPENNER
-1235 RVPFEGW
+1235 EVPFEGW

-1262 LVLKNVSFTI
+1262 FVLKNVSFTI
-1272 RPGQKI
+1272 RPGQKV

-1307 IDGLDLASLDEE
+1307 IDGLNLASLDEE
-1319 SVRSRIASVPQ
+1319 TVRSRIASVTQ

-1362 GLWDKAIQQRNLDE
+1362 GLWDKAIQQRKLDE
-1376 SMSGLGLSEG
+1376 PMSGLGLSEG

-1398 RQGKLIVFDEATSSL
+1398 RQSKLIVFDEATSSL

-1419 QFQRLLEDG
+1419 QFQRLLKNG

-1438 HNPKNVLDYDTVIVL
+1438 HNPKNGLDYDTVVVL
-1453 HEGRIVEVGSPKEL
+1453 HEGRIVETGSPQEL

>member
-1 MSASACSAGVDDS
+1 
-14 FGPLVAGCRR
+14 
-24 NFDFTLFFES
+24 
-34 LFLAVV
+34 
-40 PSVIFQASAASQIRN
+40 
-55 LFRKSCKARWGW
+55 
-67 LPSLKIGTCLVGLG
+67 
-81 LQVSLLVLWTLD
+81 
-93 HGGARVLTQAAAA
+93 
-106 LSVLDAV
+106 
-113 VITVLSG
+113 
-120 LQHTRSVRPSTVLQ
+120 
-134 IYLSMTLLMDAVRV
+134 
-148 RTLYLQGTNPT
+148 
-159 LTRLFTAEMTVT
+159 MTVT
-171 LCTLTLESIEKR
+171 FCTLTLKSIEKR

-191 GLDPESSTSFLNRCV
+191 GLDPESFTSFLNRCV

-213 IWPNGLPPSNTSQ
+213 TW
-226 LGRAKPLQQQD
+226 LGRTKPLQQQD
-237 LYILNAE
+237 LYTLNAE
-244 INSAELH
+244 INSGELH
-251 TTFRNHLLT
+251 RTFRNQLLA
-260 RKYHRHCGNDRPS
+260 R
-273 MSNHQVEGVSKK
+273 VSKK
-285 HRLIRALLSTLRW
+285 YRLIRALLSTLKW
-298 QFALAIV
+298 QFAMAIL

-338 QAWGMILA
+338 QALGMILA

-375 LIGAICEKSLQL
+375 LFGAICEKSLQL
-387 PNDETSKQSSI
+387 SNYETSKQSAI
-398 TLISADTERINLG
+398 TLISADTESINLG

-432 QREVGVIAIVPLFI
+432 QREVGAIAAVPLFI
-446 AAVCAAGSFLLSRH
+446 TAACAAGSFLLSRH

-495 TWAGNTLRTLRDQE
+495 TWAGDTLRTLRDQE

-523 VVISEVTSMFGP
+523 VVISEVTSMLGP

-583 LSALACLGRVQDLL
+583 LSALAYLCRVQDLL
-597 EASSMSRS
+597 EAPSISRN
-605 TSSKVNGFTFEQ
+605 TPWKANGLTFEQ
-617 TDRRCRRSTPGHGH
+617 TDRRCRGSTPGHGH
-631 ETFELENGNPFST
+631 ETFELESGSPFST
-644 GGHPLAMV
+644 GVHPSAMV
-652 KAHAAGISWAQG
+652 KAYAADISWAQG
-664 GEPVLRNVNFQ
+664 GEPVLRHVSFQ
-675 LQPSQLLVVS
+675 LLPSQLLVVS

-700 GEACVVKGSLTAQSD
+700 GEAYVVKGSLTAQSD
-715 SVAFCDQTAWLRQGS
+715 SVAFCDQTAWLREGS
-730 IKDNIV
+730 IKDYIV

-760 SFAEGDNFAVGS
+760 SLAEGDNFAVGS
-772 QGQTLSGG
+772 QGQALSGG

-793 RKRLMIFDDVFSAL
+793 RKRPMIFDDVFSAL

-817 KVFGA
+817 KVFGT

-844 FSDAVLK
+844 FSDAVLM
-851 LSGDGLVKY
+851 LSGDGLVGY
-860 CDHPVRSG
+860 YDHPVRSG
-868 DDHPYDNS
+868 DDHPQDNP
-876 DELEGPASAS
+876 DEPEEQASTL
-886 AKGGIKV
+886 AKGDIR
-893 QVSEAQELLPTAV
+893 LTI
-906 DKAAPPDT
+906 
-914 TLYMTYVKAVGPKF
+914 
-928 AGCFITA
+928 FIA
-935 LTLSAFCL
+935 
-943 NFSTLWISWW
+943 LWISWW
-953 SESNAQQPGSMMAL
+953 SESNAQRPGSRMAL

-977 SSLITFTVA
+977 SSLITFTLA
-986 CWLALVVM
+986 SWLALVVM
-994 IPRSGRAFHSALL
+994 IPRSGRAFHSSLL
-1007 EAVLRLPSDSLIKE
+1007 EAVLRLPLDSFVNE

-1033 IQIIDTQLPFASLNT
+1033 IQIIDTQLPFASLIT

-1055 LMQMIIVG
+1055 LMQMVIIG

-1068 TAIFI
+1068 TAMFI

-1080 YFTQRLYLKTSRRL
+1080 YILQRLYLKTSRRL
-1094 RLLDIEAKA
+1094 RLLEIEAKA

-1121 FGFEQEAMKHTIGL
+1121 FSFEQETIKRTIGL
-1135 LEASQQPFYL
+1135 LEGSQQPFYL

-1151 WLGFVLDSI
+1151 WLGLVLDSI

-1167 IVVFALKVGS
+1167 IVFFALKVGS

-1187 LVTVIACNQTL
+1187 LVTLIACNQTL
-1198 ANLVESWT
+1198 ANLAESWT

-1221 SEQRLSQPVIDDER
+1221 SEQKPGQPVNNER
-1235 RVPFEGW
+1235 EVPFDEW
-1242 PAQGCVEFNNYSG
+1242 PEQGCVELNNYSG

-1262 LVLKNVSFTI
+1262 LVLKNVSFPI
-1272 RPGQKI
+1272 RPGQKV
-1278 AICGRTGSGKSSLA
+1278 AICDRTGSGKSSLA

-1307 IDGLDLASLDEE
+1307 IDGLNLASVDEE
-1319 SVRSRIASVPQ
+1319 AVRSRIASVPQ

-1362 GLWDKAIQQRNLDE
+1362 GLWDKAIQQRKLDE
-1376 SMSGLGLSEG
+1376 PISGLGLSEG

-1398 RQGKLIVFDEATSSL
+1398 RQSKLIVFDEATSSL

-1419 QFQRLLEDG
+1419 QFQRPLKNG
-1428 LHDRTVIAIE
+1428 LHDRTVVAIE
-1438 HNPKNVLDYDTVIVL
+1438 HNPKNVLDYDTVVVL
-1453 HEGRIVEVGSPKEL
+1453 HEGRIVELGSPVEL

>member
-1 MSASACSAGVDDS
+1 MSTSACSAGVDDS
-14 FGPLVAGCRR
+14 FGPLVAECRR

-34 LFLAVV
+34 LFLAVL
-40 PSVIFQASAASQIRN
+40 PSAIFQASAASQIRN
-55 LFRKSCKARWGW
+55 LFRKSYKARWGW
-67 LPSLKIGTCLVGLG
+67 LPTLKIGTCLVGVG
-81 LQVSLLVLWTLD
+81 LQVSLLVLWTLN

-134 IYLSMTLLMDAVRV
+134 IYLFMTLLMDAVRV

-213 IWPNGLPPSNTSQ
+213 IW

-244 INSAELH
+244 INSGELH
-251 TTFRNHLLT
+251 RTFRNQLLT
-260 RKYHRHCGNDRPS
+260 LKGA
-273 MSNHQVEGVSKK
+273 SKK

-338 QAWGMILA
+338 QAWGIILA

-375 LIGAICEKSLQL
+375 LIGAICGKSLQL
-387 PNDETSKQSSI
+387 PNDETSKQSAI

-419 ANIIELAVAIYLL
+419 ATIIELAVAIYLL
-432 QREVGVIAIVPLFI
+432 QRVVGVIAIVPLFI
-446 AAVCAAGSFLLSRH
+446 AAACAAGSLLLSRH

-495 TWAGNTLRTLRDQE
+495 GWAGDTVRALRDQE

-523 VVISEVTSMFGP
+523 VVISEVTSMLGP

-566 SLIGPPLATLIQ
+566 SLLGPPLATLIQ

-583 LSALACLGRVQDLL
+583 LSALACLNRLHGLL
-597 EASSMSRS
+597 EAPSISRD
-605 TSSKVNGFTFEQ
+605 TPWKVNGLTFEQ
-617 TDRRCRRSTPGHGH
+617 TADRRCRGSTPGHGH
-631 ETFELENGNPFST
+631 ETFELESGSPFST
-644 GGHPLAMV
+644 DVHPLAMV
-652 KAHAAGISWAQG
+652 KAHAADISWAHR
-664 GEPVLRNVNFQ
+664 GEPVLRNVSFQ
-675 LQPSQLLVVS
+675 LLPLQLLVVS
-685 GPVGCGKSTLLRAMI
+685 GPVGSGKSTLLRALI

-715 SVAFCDQTAWLRQGS
+715 SVAFCDQTAWLREGS

-793 RKRLMIFDDVFSAL
+793 RKRLIIVDDVFGAL
-807 DKRTAKNVFR
+807 DKRTARNVFR

-851 LSGDGLVKY
+851 LSGDGLVEY
-860 CDHPVRSG
+860 YDHPVRSG
-868 DDHPYDNS
+868 DDHPNDNS
-876 DELEGPASAS
+876 DELEEPASAS

-893 QVSEAQELLPTAV
+893 EVSEAQKLLPTAV

-928 AGCFITA
+928 AGCFMMA
-935 LTLSAFCL
+935 LMLSAFCL

-953 SESNAQQPGSMMAL
+953 SESNAQQPGSKMAL

-994 IPRSGRAFHSALL
+994 IPKSGRAFHSALL
-1007 EAVLRLPSDSLIKE
+1007 EAVLRLPSESFVKE

-1055 LMQMIIVG
+1055 LMQMIIIG

-1121 FGFEQEAMKHTIGL
+1121 FGFEQDAMKHTIGL

-1145 LLCVQR
+1145 LLCVRR

-1221 SEQRLSQPVIDDER
+1221 SEQKPSQPENNER
-1235 RVPFEGW
+1235 EVPFEGW
-1242 PAQGCVEFNNYSG
+1242 PDQGCVEFNNYSG

-1272 RPGQKI
+1272 RPGEKI

-1307 IDGLDLASLDEE
+1307 IDGLNLASLDEE
-1319 SVRSRIASVPQ
+1319 SVRSRVASVPQ
-1330 EPLLFKDLTVRQ
+1330 EPLLFKDSTVRQ

-1349 TSDAEAKAVLETV
+1349 TSDAEAKTVLETV

-1398 RQGKLIVFDEATSSL
+1398 RQSKLIVFDEATSSL

-1419 QFQRLLEDG
+1419 QFQNLLKNG
-1428 LHDRTVIAIE
+1428 LHERTVLAIE
-1438 HNPKNVLDYDTVIVL
+1438 HNPKNVLDYDTVVVL
-1453 HEGRIVEVGSPKEL
+1453 HEGRIVEAGPPEEL